1 MGAAMKAVQARIQE
15 AGVRADGKQLSELV
29 KARLSQQAGA

>member
-15 AGVRADGKQLSELV
+15 AGVRADGRQLSDLV
-29 KARLSQQAGA
+29 KARLAP